1 LIVLNATTWFER
13 YQQRYR
19 WATRAYD
26 RFVQDLVPELVDT
39 LQRNEQVTVA
49 VYGATQV
56 GKTTLILD
64 LLGLSTLTTD
74 EVGSVLRGGQQL
86 GKSATA
92 MPIRYGRSLDDGWYI
107 AGEGPLSADTARETL
122 RAFRRKVESGGIC
135 DAEVLDIRIPRGLFQ
150 QCDDSSAGL
159 ELNIIDIPGINS
171 HSSAEQALVAKLA
184 DRYVVAADI
193 VLLVGKADSL
203 GFLNE
208 RDLIIPALADW
219 AAQPT
224 RFRIVLTYGFSPDSL
239 VSQFKDQE
247 LTVEQVR
254 DVHIGQIRTHDYVFP
269 PEFRS
274 NLFVLE
280 LGDSIV
286 DLGRTNSEYLQRI
299 LQVTNDF
306 RGELL
311 ENIVRA
317 AGPYARLQGA
327 FQLDRVINARVERL
341 RKALENQEVEYG
353 KQRRQITDEL
363 AAFHPELLDASDEE
377 IYVAIDKLG
386 VDRLD
391 LKNKLDELSAS
402 IKRLE
407 EFNCAALFL
416 TEFSAGAVEKV
427 SWLQEQL
434 ENCEQLQR
442 KACIQAASLLFDK
455 GVLPSWLKDEVPVIE
470 YQRKALL
477 DIDSHLSSYVLDGYW
492 WSSSNFDEDRN
503 SLQKALR
510 LNAREHGERIQS
522 ATKRALHERKRA
534 LLADYKNLKSHCIV
548 LQSYLESLQALEREY
563 RCICAEYADDLQEMD
578 RALGMASSFESQ
590 LNAAFMEELRSTKED
605 VESHPVPAQRF
616 YGLLH
621 TRLLLSEID
630 RMYEGKSF

>member
-1 LIVLNATTWFER
+1 MLNATTWFER
-13 YQQRYR
+13 YRQRYR
-19 WATRAYD
+19 WAVSAYD
-26 RFVQDLVPELVDT
+26 HFVQDLAPELVNT

-92 MPIRYGRSLDDGWYI
+92 MPIRYGRSQDDGWYI
-107 AGEGPLSADTARETL
+107 AGEGPLSADTAREML
-122 RAFRRKVESGGIC
+122 GAFRRKVESGGIC
-135 DAEVLDIRIPRGLFQ
+135 DAEVLDIRIPRGFFQ

-171 HSSAEQALVAKLA
+171 HSSAEQDLVNKLA
-184 DRYVVAADI
+184 DRYVVVADL

-239 VSQFKDQE
+239 VSQFQDQD
-247 LTVEQVR
+247 LTVERVR
-254 DVHIGQIRTHDYVFP
+254 DVHIGQMSTHDYGFP
-269 PEFRS
+269 PEFRR

-280 LGDSIV
+280 LGDSV
-286 DLGRTNSEYLQRI
+286 EGLGRTKPEYRQRI
-299 LQVTNDF
+299 LQVTRAF
-306 RGELL
+306 RDELL
-311 ENIVRA
+311 ESIEKA

-327 FQLDRVINARVERL
+327 FQLDRVINVRVERL
-341 RKALENQEVEYG
+341 RKARIKQDEEFAE
-353 KQRRQITDEL
+353 QRRQITNEL
-363 AAFHPELLDASDEE
+363 AVFRPDLLDASDEDIFRAIEE
-377 IYVAIDKLG
+377 IEAAQLKL
-386 VDRLD
+386 RR
-391 LKNKLDELSAS
+391 KLDELSAS
-402 IKRLE
+402 MKNLE
-407 EFNCAALFL
+407 DFNCGGLFSVEL
-416 TEFSAGAVEKV
+416 SGDAVEKV

-434 ENCEQLQR
+434 GNCERLQR
-442 KACIQAASLLFDK
+442 KACSQVASRLVDE
-455 GVLPSWLKDEVPVIE
+455 GVLPEWFKEYVPAID
-470 YQRKALL
+470 YQRKFLMEIDAHL
-477 DIDSHLSSYVLDGYW
+477 DSYALDGYW
-492 WSSSNFDEDRN
+492 WSSSNFNEDRN
-503 SLQKALR
+503 NLQKALR
-510 LNAREHGERIQS
+510 LNARDHGARINS
-522 ATKRALHERKRA
+522 ATSRALQERKRA
-534 LLADYKNLKSHCIV
+534 LQAEGKSLQSRGTV
-548 LQSYLESLQALEREY
+548 LQSYLERLRELEREH
-563 RCICAEYADDLQEMD
+563 RCLCAKHLDDLQEMEG
-578 RALGMASSFESQ
+578 ALGMASHFEAQ
-590 LNAAFMEELRSTKED
+590 LNMAFMEELRRTQKD
-605 VESHPVPAQRF
+605 VQSHPIPAQRF